1 MGWVDLLCSILLA
14 CNLFDK
20 MPSHKFACPEGVL
33 HARINDVRQAVTVD
47 SIHKLFRRSGD
58 GYVICA
64 YERVVDGMYGVEAY
78 VEFRSQWRATR
89 A

>member
-1 MGWVDLLCSILLA
+1 MF
-14 CNLFDK
+14 NR

-33 HARINDVRQAVTVD
+33 HARINDVRQAVTVE
-47 SIHKLFRRSGD
+47 SIHELFRRSGD

-64 YERVVDGMYGVEAY
+64 YERVVDGMYSVEAY
-78 VEFRSQWRATR
+78 VVFRSRRRA